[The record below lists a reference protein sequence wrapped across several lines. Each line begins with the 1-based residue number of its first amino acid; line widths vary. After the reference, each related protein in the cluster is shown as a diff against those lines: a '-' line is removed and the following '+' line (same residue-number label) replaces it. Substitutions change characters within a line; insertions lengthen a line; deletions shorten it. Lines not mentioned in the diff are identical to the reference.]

1 MLGSICQLPMYECF
15 GCAATRRLPA
25 GVLRVYR
32 DVVWC
37 EECYSED
44 DVGPDWHDLPAFVPK
59 HEVELAKLRAV
70 VERDHGIMTGIS
82 VHVKSIRNSV
92 AVDDELWAAMKMD
105 EICRRI
111 DTRHSAEAGEDE
123 Q

>member
-59 HEVELAKLRAV
+59 HEVELAKLREV
-70 VERDHGIMTGIS
+70 
-82 VHVKSIRNSV
+82 
-92 AVDDELWAAMKMD
+92 LAAAKNALPHIND
-105 EICRRI
+105 VTNAAHEAEQRLQRAIESA
-111 DTRHSAEAGEDE
+111 DTTHQPGS
-123 Q
+123 